1 MLMQPGPYHSA
12 GTGLAI
18 ELAWTQEHAA
28 TSFTMVA
35 LIIIHKHKTQS
46 FLLTPPANANMLD
59 Y

>member
-18 ELAWTQEHAA
+18 ELARTQEYAA
-28 TSFTMVA
+28 RPFTMVA
-35 LIIIHKHKTQS
+35 LIIIHKHKTE
-46 FLLTPPANANMLD
+46 FPHHPLPHANMLD